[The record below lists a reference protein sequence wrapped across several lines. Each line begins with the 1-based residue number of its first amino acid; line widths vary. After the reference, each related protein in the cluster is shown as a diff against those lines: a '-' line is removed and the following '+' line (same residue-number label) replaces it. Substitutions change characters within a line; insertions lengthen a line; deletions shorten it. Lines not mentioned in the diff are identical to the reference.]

1 MAYNVERSDGSEQF
15 FVEDGQVDSG
25 SLSIAL
31 VGKNVINYGLYQN
44 ENFLKILENFANNTP
59 PIASSKGQLWYDNTT
74 GVFRLKV
81 FNGTEWNSLPNV
93 LFTSTV
99 TDSEQNSYDFWYDT
113 DVDKL
118 YAKSPTG
125 YVLIG
130 GKNATAYSANKLET
144 PVTIN
149 GVSFDGSA
157 NIVVK
162 SSTTSLLKRGAYL
175 TGDSFDGT
183 TETTW
188 AVDVGTVSTAQ
199 GGKVVA
205 RDSSGDIWYNVGHGV
220 STSARYADL
229 AEKYIADT
237 VYEVGTVVSVGG
249 TAEVTKT
256 KLGDRAIG
264 VVSENPAFM
273 MNRDLE
279 GGTYIALKGRVPV
292 KISGAIEKGQQL
304 VAGDNGCAL
313 PATCESKHLVFAI
326 ALESSEGK
334 TEIEAVIL

>member
-25 SLSIAL
+25 SVSITL

-44 ENFLKILENFANNTP
+44 ENFLKILENFSNDAP
-59 PIASSKGQLWYDNTT
+59 PISPSTGQLWYDNTT
-74 GVFRLKV
+74 AVSRLKV
-81 FNGTEWNSLPNV
+81 FNGTTWDSVPNF

-99 TDSEQNSYDFWYDT
+99 TVSEQNSYDFWYDT
-113 DVDKL
+113 DIDQL

-130 GKNATAYSANKLET
+130 GRNAASYSADKLST

-149 GVSFDGSA
+149 GVSFDGSDD
-157 NIVVK
+157 IEVK
-162 SSTTSLLKRGAYL
+162 SSTTSVLTRGTYL
-175 TGDSFDGT
+175 TGNSFDGT
-183 TETTW
+183 TATTW
-188 AVDVGTVSTAQ
+188 AVDVGTVSSAQ

-229 AEKYIADT
+229 AEKYLADAE
-237 VYEVGTVVSVGG
+237 YAVGTVVSVGG
-249 TAEVTKT
+249 NAEVTASQF
-256 KLGDRAIG
+256 GDRAIG
-264 VVSENPAFM
+264 VVSDNPAFM

-292 KISGAIEKGQQL
+292 KISGIVEKGQQL

-313 PATCESKHLVFAI
+313 PATYESRHLVFAI